1 MVLDTKW
8 LDLFL
13 FVGWVCFFLLVGCGS
28 FGVGVGVGDYV
39 GCQWY
44 CAVVQLFVLPA
55 TAEFHRKAQ

>member
-13 FVGWVCFFLLVGCGS
+13 FVGWVCFILLVGCGS
-28 FGVGVGVGDYV
+28 FGVGVDDYV

-44 CAVVQLFVLPA
+44 CAVVLPA

>member
-8 LDLFL
+8 LNLFL
-13 FVGWVCFFLLVGCGS
+13 FVGWVCFILLVGCGS
-28 FGVGVGVGDYV
+28 FGVGVDDYV

-44 CAVVQLFVLPA
+44 CAVVLPA